1 MEIVISPRNMY
12 QVLFMETLEIVSGI
26 FSGSDFVEVT
36 FSGTTHAPMWKKL
49 WSHWLFDLP
58 AAAES
63 TTLL

>member
-36 FSGTTHAPMWKKL
+36 FSGTTHIPMWKKL
-49 WSHWLFDLP
+49 
-58 AAAES
+58 
-63 TTLL
+63 